1 LSKLMILDGAMG
13 TMMQDAGMPPG
24 ARPDVFGLEHPELLE
39 KIHRQYIEAGS
50 RVIYTNTFGS
60 NARKLHGSGHTTQ
73 EVVSA
78 AVATA
83 QRAAEEWNTAHGED
97 RVRIA
102 LDVGPT
108 GEMME
113 PIGVFSFEDAYETYK
128 EMALAGADAGADLI
142 VFETMSDLY
151 EVKAAVLA
159 VKENTDLPVWVTMSF
174 EENGY
179 TFMGTYVGAMA
190 VTLDGLG
197 VDAMGINCSLGPEA
211 IFPLIKEIKQWTD
224 KPIIVKPNA
233 GLPNPKTGTYDLDAE
248 EFARQMEP
256 YFELGISM
264 AGGCCGTTP
273 EFISALAARAAAAPD
288 YGEGETGD
296 EHPLRHGICSAREIV
311 ELDGNVHVIGEC
323 IHAIGNEDLAQSLRE
338 GEMDDITDLAL
349 DQADEGA
356 EILDINVGLPDIDEP
371 AIIAEAVRAVQ
382 GIVTLPLA
390 IDSADP
396 AAIEAGLRACNGRA
410 ILNSV
415 NAEEKMLNEI
425 LPIAKKYGAAVVGLT
440 MDKNGI
446 PDTAE
451 QRFALAEKI
460 VMAAEAAGIPR
471 EDVLIDCLTLAAFAQ
486 PEQAE
491 ETLRA
496 VRMVREQLGAHCVL
510 GVSNISFGLP
520 QRGQVTAE
528 FLEQALA
535 CGLDLPILNPEQD
548 EVMDAVEAFRAH
560 SGGDET

>member
-1 LSKLMILDGAMG
+1 MLQA
-13 TMMQDAGMPPG
+13 AGMPPG
-24 ARPDVFGLEHPELLE
+24 TRPDVFGLEHPELLE
-39 KIHRQYIEAGS
+39 EIHRQYIEAGS

-83 QRAAEEWNTAHGED
+83 QRAAKEWSTAHEGD
-97 RVRIA
+97 CVRVA

-128 EMALAGADAGADLI
+128 EMAVAGADAGADLI
-142 VFETMSDLY
+142 VFETMTDLY

-159 VKENTDLPVWVTMSF
+159 AKENTDLPIWVTMSF

-179 TFMGTYVGAMA
+179 TFMGTYVAAMA

-211 IFPLIKEIKQWTD
+211 IFPLIKEIKQWTN

-233 GLPNPKTGTYDLDAE
+233 GLPDAKTGTYDLDAAK
-248 EFARQMEP
+248 FARQMEP
-256 YFELGISM
+256 FFELGISM

-273 EFISALAARAAAAPD
+273 EFISALKDRAAAAPD
-288 YGEGETGD
+288 HGD
-296 EHPLRHGICSAREIV
+296 GAAEENRPLRRGVCSAREV
-311 ELDGNVHVIGEC
+311 VAFDGRVHVIGER
-323 IHAIGNEDLAQSLRE
+323 INPTGKEDLAEALRE
-338 GEMDDITDLAL
+338 GDMDEVTDLAL
-349 DQADEGA
+349 DQADADA

-371 AIIAEAVRAVQ
+371 AIMTEAVRAVE
-382 GIVTLPLA
+382 GIVTLPIA
-390 IDSADP
+390 VDSADP
-396 AAIEAGLRACNGRA
+396 AALEAGLRACNGRA

-415 NAEEKMLNEI
+415 NAEEDRLNEI

-440 MDKNGI
+440 MDENGI
-446 PDTAE
+446 PETAE

-460 VMAAEAAGIPR
+460 VTAAEAAGIPR
-471 EDVLIDCLTLAAFAQ
+471 EDILIDCLTLTAFAQ
-486 PEQAE
+486 PEQAD

-496 VRMVREQLGAHCVL
+496 VRMVHEQLGLHCVL

-520 QRGQVTAE
+520 KRGQVTAE
-528 FLEQALA
+528 FLAQALA
-535 CGLDLPILNPEQD
+535 CGLDLPILNPEQE
-548 EVMDAVEAFRAH
+548 EVMEAVEAFRAH
-560 SGGDET
+560 SGGDEK